1 MNKQQFLAA
10 VRLNAVSVPPEEL
23 SALLDYYAEMIDEA
37 IEEGCS
43 EEEAVARLGNWEE
56 IREQIQTFR
65 ADAPPVS
72 SPIPE
77 PIGTTEQISQTGQ
90 TEPKSD
96 TDDTASAGIKK
107 RKNISLPTWAVVLLI
122 LTSPVWGT
130 VVLTLLIVLFAVVF
144 SLVVIGAALVV
155 SLFAVAIVLAVV
167 GFVGIPAA
175 FVLLAT
181 SGIAPFLLTLGGGL
195 VCVGLAVLGGL
206 LLFPFVSV
214 FVSFVKWLFSWIV
227 GWFR

>member
-1 MNKQQFLAA
+1 MNKQQILAA

-37 IEEGCS
+37 MDEGCS
-43 EEEAVARLGNWEE
+43 EEEAVARLGSWEE
-56 IREQIQTFR
+56 IREQILTFR
-65 ADAPPVS
+65 ADTTPVS
-72 SPIPE
+72 SPISE
-77 PIGTTEQISQTGQ
+77 PIGTPEQKNQ
-90 TEPKSD
+90 TE
-96 TDDTASAGIKK
+96 TGADTAAPAPVRTKK
-107 RKNISLPTWAVVLLI
+107 WKNISLPTWAVVLLI

-167 GFVGIPAA
+167 GVVGIPAA